1 MYVGPW
7 QEFKAMERARIAE
20 QHASMAQMAQ
30 RRGQPP
36 ADQNMADELERL
48 RRALELVSGE
58 LPPEA
63 AHKVRR
69 PAPHATRTRDGPAS
83 LGPRG
88 ARARARGERAH
99 AEAPAAPRR
108 PASGGGPAPAAPAA
122 AAAADAPGARPPA
135 PSPAKDAPRS

>member
-69 PAPHATRTRDGPAS
+69 PRAPRDANERRTGVVRSARRSRPCPRRTRARG
-83 LGPRG
+83 GPRG
-88 ARARARGERAH
+88 TPAACPRRRPCPRGTRSGRRRRCTRYAAARAL
-99 AEAPAAPRR
+99 PRKT
-108 PASGGGPAPAAPAA
+108 P
-122 AAAADAPGARPPA
+122 
-135 PSPAKDAPRS
+135 PRS

>member
-63 AHKVRR
+63 AHKVRTASWRKGIGCRQR
-69 PAPHATRTRDGPAS
+69 PSGRWGHVTCRMTR
-83 LGPRG
+83 
-88 ARARARGERAH
+88 
-99 AEAPAAPRR
+99 
-108 PASGGGPAPAAPAA
+108 
-122 AAAADAPGARPPA
+122 A
-135 PSPAKDAPRS
+135 PSKRKLCAV